1 MSRERT
7 HRPAASRL
15 LAVLVALLA
24 LPLAPHQAAG
34 EDLAAM
40 KQAAEMMQ
48 SWDGRN
54 IGDLYAR
61 IKQTAGEPGELA
73 FDTIRRINQ
82 AVEQGRITGVDFA
95 KMQANQRKAALQIR
109 DSVDPACTRAR
120 QGFLQNADA
129 AQKASVEGQ
138 SDIGSW
144 KVKPVPDANTDID
157 RTMQGSNVEVNR
169 AIRDQARAEVLKELS
184 AQGTGLTAADFGVV
198 LTAAGDEA
206 EAEVFK
212 RRGGI
217 EWAERNMRAVEIVDL
232 ATGQVRR
239 YEGQP
244 GELVEI
250 LKSARELSTAR
261 VTVMQ
266 TGGQA
271 DYDKIFLP
279 NGTLRPDIPQDMMA
293 KYEKVLKPSVGD
305 IYASRCST
313 APGGILDMSEHLQK
327 EVLDKPTTSEDRLK
341 KNCKYV
347 ERANG
352 IARRVPGLSNVL
364 DNDPILKDYAD
375 VLALVKRVGTAK
387 PAELPGIIAEKF
399 GGTPDA
405 GMQEFGTRSKNAL
418 ARMAELAFQTEIDR
432 IVSLND
438 PAERAAAL
446 DALARDFLGFEV
458 PEFAALG
465 REAAITTDKLSKA
478 NQSPDE
484 FKAIQESW
492 TSLKKLQEQ
501 DRSTQGKSVR
511 ALLEQTETG
520 QKLLKHVGNLLEWA
534 SKPIAG
540 TERMGFSSPVTEFI
554 DDMRASAA
562 PVTTWLGH
570 ATLIAGIMEQT
581 AAAKDNAELA
591 VGIGRALA
599 GCTVTGMILEGAWAG
614 IVHGDTVALSKT
626 FMYLLLPESAV
637 PAMVE
642 ALGNVA
648 INMTVSTVFDS
659 QLDAMYWAAKFD
671 PDCKLLYIDSEAEQ
685 YTNPAR
691 MEQMVDEL
699 LGFAGRDIAQ
709 RMIKVAGNRLI
720 AEELRGID
728 VLMRATV
735 VDALR
740 ATVVNGNQLLFK
752 EDGPLSTACARVAR
766 HKKEIEDV
774 ASVFGVYVPPDA
786 VPADCD
792 GVAPDADWTQTLD
805 NAQRRALWHIVEN
818 RAKFQAEARKAFIAC
833 LVRTLE
839 ERERA
844 ERDIR
849 NAKRDTLYAEMQKA
863 FEDLDVLDKGVAAY
877 QAECGYN
884 ILLKVWKAVF
894 GTEHERL
901 LKEMQALHK
910 FHDAYV
916 AIRDARNNLE
926 ELLKGNIG
934 AAPNPRPLT
943 GSLPLTLNPGL
954 DTTLTMNLAKE
965 VGGLADGVRADM
977 ERVKRGPLEGDY
989 DKEMYARLYALR
1001 WQKAYWS
1008 NRRESAS
1015 QSQAL
1020 HWAIEVWDKQ
1030 VLYNESDAAFKK
1042 WEDLGKQYDTLLEEF
1057 RKHYETGEY
1066 QVELTGPDS
1075 VVPNTEVTLTC
1086 VVRQKLPP
1094 KEGETEGEW
1103 IAAPAEVLKTM
1114 RFAWT
1119 SGTASLGE
1127 DDRFERKYKLTTAGP
1142 QEFGVTVVRLVTEAG
1157 KEKREPVGNAVRTVT
1172 VQDTEG
1178 PIKFEIVGPATGK
1191 MEDKLTYSIKMISGD
1206 LSKLENPV
1214 FSWVPYGVMAEAK
1227 EGNTFEIA
1235 FPARG
1240 NYEVRADLMVS
1251 NGAGGKVSKCFA
1263 TLPVAISDLDRTVTI
1278 TAPKQVMAT
1287 DIFEMSVVLSKDLAA
1302 KAKYYYWSGAT
1313 ILEGQGTTTVKAQF
1327 VPSTFR
1333 RKIEASENYVFVYA
1347 KESEK
1352 GATVV
1357 EGSSKIIVQSAT
1369 FGASG
1374 AGSWEGGGD
1383 ALSFGA
1389 NRKRAVR
1396 MRSQGDKQV
1405 ETASASGS
1413 VNATWDVWEDFKT
1426 PEEIQA
1432 LLEKSKGSWG
1442 RTNIRGISIGDFRGY
1457 MLEGKPSFGYRGN
1470 EWGYVDVAYPEGGAS
1485 GYGFLIKGA
1494 ARMKVS
1500 WSVSGGGYRGGV
1512 HPNYWWDDMPF
1523 VQSQVNAAYAEA
1535 QGIVSSLKIVP
1546 DGKLE
1551 TKPYTGPAL
1560 DGSDMPV
1567 VKILPAK
1574 SEGRV
1579 GQVFSFTCE
1588 VENAKPE
1595 DIPLQYAWS
1604 DGCDGKGK
1612 DATFQ
1617 PTTAGAHTVSCTV
1630 TGARYGMGTGSAQVE
1645 AKAIKATVEKTAPE
1659 GDQLVVG
1666 VPVSLRANVTVDG
1679 QPVTGDVFYR
1689 WEPRELEFTSQDAP
1703 GNTTDV
1709 KFVKPG
1715 RQPVWVCVL
1724 QKQGDREVTLVESAR
1739 LDLEVIQPGMQVTF
1753 DPAEPYVGQE
1763 TKAKVVLNPDVP
1775 TDKTDFRWETA
1786 GQLIEV
1792 GESQDTRERTFIPKD
1807 GNDVSFT
1814 AKGRVPFTGEPL
1826 GEAKGT
1832 VKPKGYKI
1840 TGSHRVIG
1848 PPVMVWKPNVGLVEE
1863 KQAIAVYQHVLVSA
1877 TIEPAPF
1884 KEPVKWYWSVNE
1896 GSEIVSAPEGK
1907 EVTVQRTE
1915 TGECIATVRVEDA
1928 NKIVLGTGEVR
1939 FSASVSQQQVDEGK
1953 RKQQE
1958 AEDKKNIRIQLVA
1971 AKTRAATGEAV
1982 PVEVQIT
1989 GAKPADQPI
1998 QYTWTG
2004 PIEGQGAKV
2013 QFKAPQAGKQT
2024 VRVAVKGARF
2034 DMGEASLDFDVVGR
2048 KVEVK
2053 LTMSGP
2059 IYVGQEIGLY
2069 ADYTIDG
2076 VRQTTPIICRWE
2088 SPDDVTLEPKE
2099 ARGPNG
2105 KAIFNKMGPARVQV
2119 TVLDA
2124 PATVG
2129 SGTRPGP
2136 LLPGYS
2142 RATTAPQ
2149 VLAVSEPLTV
2159 NVTGGQISLSIQPQ
2173 FPWVGDEAKA
2183 IASTVPLINGVRY
2196 EWEVGNNGRAENQ
2209 SEDTSQLGFSALDS
2223 EPLKVKVKA
2232 TLAKSGEVIGQ
2243 AETEVRARS
2252 AFVSA
2257 EVAGAASAPAKVW
2270 MQGVGLVD
2278 AADRF
2283 AEGQKIKLRANVNPQ
2298 PKRGPARFEWS
2309 LDGGSAFE
2317 GPSQGA
2323 EVIVSRAKVG
2333 TGTGTVKAFDGAGAL
2348 LGQASVNFNVLVSQE
2363 EVRQAEA
2370 TAQAE
2375 QQRQQAQGEIDRA
2388 QQLAMAGKLQDAV
2401 DAARQAAQ
2409 IDPAY
2414 QGKANQVIAQVVTR
2428 ANTEGDQAIMNGL
2441 DFDAARKSFTFASE
2455 LAPEDKQA
2463 KDGLAKVDT
2472 WQRAWDDAHERAA
2485 GLDDLA
2491 KRKRVVQAE
2500 KLAAEVKAAVAGIP
2514 CPPKLNQFSAEVDAH
2529 IAGVTEEYRRMYGAF
2544 DRDMRQTLY
2553 MEGNSARA
2561 IQLANKVLDGEWE
2574 LRPGDESGARYMLN
2588 RAQSLQAEKERR
2600 IEDAITWLDKA
2611 IAMDTYQ
2618 QDMAMRQHRN
2628 ELWNRLQGAKALK
2641 AQGEDLEKQ
2650 GKVTEAIGKYEQSVA
2665 ANLDPP
2671 LEAHLAD
2678 LKGRQVVV
2686 KPTTTTPG
2694 TSTTPGTTQSPTTG
2708 TGTQT
2713 TTTPA
2718 SGWKAASWD
2727 SVLLRVP
2734 SDWVQED
2741 PPGAPLRVW
2750 MKKVPDREDP
2760 VIAATVGRSTTKFE
2774 IVQQALDNG
2783 AELLSQ
2789 GTSTV
2794 AGQQAGFYEL
2804 HHERDKVHSWIFV
2817 VSDGK
2822 APQPMVWIA
2831 LQGLEAEWDKWKS
2844 TVLQIQASIKLGGG
2858 AGTTTEPATTATPPT
2873 TPGADT
2879 SATTRPPT
2887 TTASGPAMPV
2897 DTGPGKTYG
2906 VNKADEGFK
2915 YITSYPR
2922 NNVRMSLR
2930 VNYQKA
2936 GSVLDT
2942 VGLNAA
2948 NVGSFAVRIEGDGT
2962 AGFWIYDPGR
2972 ESSARTGSGW
2982 HVLRGKTVLAPN
2994 TSHDIVVELK
3004 GGTIRLWADG
3014 RLEAE
3019 TKLATD
3025 LSGDPVY
3032 VGDFK
3037 GDESWGS
3044 GFNIS
3049 QGLVG
3054 NITVV
3059 YFGAAT
3065 ATGAAPTPPP
3075 AQTPTGDQVN
3085 LGGIQWKSYTVGK
3098 ATLPIPADWVTSDS
3112 FCGPGELIWY
3122 AGETGAAFAIN
3133 RGGSAKE
3140 ILDNLAMLY
3149 EGMKVTSQQSATVD
3163 GRAATSYIGT
3173 STEKNMRGWV
3183 TVLSQ
3188 PDAEGQLTA
3197 FVAGAPQDQWAKWSP
3212 IFHHIMGSVK
3222 LTGPAATTTG
3232 AAPRPKTVTVTA
3244 LLENKATDNIHI
3256 YVAGE
3261 SCDPSNRLTPGQTR
3275 TVPVKMGPDGRI
3287 TFEAGR
3293 NGRTLV
3299 SMTWGGD
3306 PDHPDRYPHVVYT
3319 QDGGLLLT
3327 TGLR

>member
-1 MSRERT
+1 MCYVSAR
-7 HRPAASRL
+7 RPATCRV

-24 LPLAPHQAAG
+24 LPFVPHQASG

-40 KQAAEMMQ
+40 KAAAQMMEA
-48 SWDGRN
+48 WDGRN

-95 KMQANQRKAALQIR
+95 KMQTNQKKAALQIR

-129 AQKASVEGQ
+129 AQRASVEGQ

-144 KVKPVPDANTDID
+144 KVKPAPDANTDID
-157 RTMQGSNVEVNR
+157 RTIQGSNVEVNR
-169 AIRDQARAEVLKELS
+169 TIRDQARSEVLRELG

-212 RRGGI
+212 RRGGV

-250 LKSARELSTAR
+250 LKSARELSRAR
-261 VTVMQ
+261 VTVLQ

-279 NGTLRPDIPQDMMA
+279 DGTLRPDIPQELMA

-327 EVLDKPTTSEDRLK
+327 EVLDKPTTAEDRLK

-347 ERANG
+347 ERANA
-352 IARRVPGLSNVL
+352 IARRVPGLSAVL
-364 DNDPILKDYAD
+364 DTDPILKDYAD

-387 PAELPGIIAEKF
+387 ASELPGIIAEKF
-399 GGTPDA
+399 GGTPEA

-418 ARMAELAFQTEIDR
+418 ARMAEVAFQTEIDR
-432 IVSLND
+432 IVSLKD

-446 DALARDFLGFEV
+446 EALGRDFAGFEV

-465 REAAITTDKLSKA
+465 REAAITTEKLARA
-478 NQSPDE
+478 NQNPDE

-501 DRSTQGKSVR
+501 DHSAQGKSVR

-520 QKLLKHVGNLLEWA
+520 QKLLKHVGRLLEWA

-581 AAAKDNAELA
+581 ATAKDNAELA

-671 PDCKLLYIDSEAEQ
+671 DNCKLLYIDSEAEQ
-685 YTNPAR
+685 YTNPDR
-691 MEQMVDEL
+691 MEQMIDEL
-699 LGFAGRDIAQ
+699 LGFAGREIAQ

-720 AEELRGID
+720 AEELRGVD

-752 EDGPLSTACARVAR
+752 EDGPLTTACARVAR
-766 HKKEIEDV
+766 YKKEIEDV
-774 ASVFGVYVPPDA
+774 SGIFGVYVPPDA

-818 RAKFQAEARKAFIAC
+818 RARYQAEARKAFIAC

-863 FEDLDVLDKGVAAY
+863 FEDLEVLDKGVAAY

-926 ELLKGNIG
+926 NLLKANLGSV
-934 AAPNPRPLT
+934 PDPRPLT
-943 GSLPLTLNPGL
+943 GSFPLTLNPGL
-954 DTTLTMNLAKE
+954 DTNLTLALATE
-965 VGGLADGVRADM
+965 VATLSDSVRADM
-977 ERVKRGPLEGDY
+977 ERVKRAPLEGDY
-989 DKEMYARLYALR
+989 DKGMYAQLYALR
-1001 WQKAYWS
+1001 WQRAYWS
-1008 NRRESAS
+1008 GRRDAAS

-1042 WEDLGKQYDTLLEEF
+1042 WEEVGKQYDALLEEF

-1066 QVELTGPDS
+1066 QVELMGPDS
-1075 VVPNTEVTLTC
+1075 VAPNTEVTLTC

-1094 KEGETEGEW
+1094 KTGETEGEW
-1103 IAAPAEVLKTM
+1103 TVAPPEVLKTM

-1119 SGTASLGE
+1119 NGTANLGE
-1127 DDRFERKYKLTTAGP
+1127 DGRFERKYKLTTPGP
-1142 QEFGVTVVRLVTEAG
+1142 QEFAVSVVRLVTEAG
-1157 KEKREPVGNAVRTVT
+1157 REKREPVGTAARTVT

-1178 PIKFEIVGPATGK
+1178 PIKFEIVGPTTGK
-1191 MEDKLTYSIKMISGD
+1191 MEETLTYSVRMISGD
-1206 LSKLENPV
+1206 LSKLPNPV

-1235 FPARG
+1235 FPAKG
-1240 NYEVRADLMVS
+1240 NYEVRADLMVD
-1251 NGAGGKVSKCFA
+1251 NGAGGKVSKAFS
-1263 TLPVAISDLDRTVTI
+1263 TLPVAISDLDRNITF

-1287 DIFEMSVVLSKDLAA
+1287 DIFEVSVTLSKDMAA
-1302 KAKYYYWSGAT
+1302 RGKYYEWFGPT
-1313 ILEGQGTTTVKAQF
+1313 ILEGQGTPTVRVQF
-1327 VPSTFR
+1327 VPSTFH
-1333 RKIEASENYVFVYA
+1333 RKIEALEYSIYVYVKDA
-1347 KESEK
+1347 PK
-1352 GATVV
+1352 GTTVI
-1357 EGSSKIIVQSAT
+1357 EGSTKIIVQSAT
-1369 FGASG
+1369 FGASV
-1374 AGSWEGGGD
+1374 AGLWEGGSD
-1383 ALSFGA
+1383 ALNFGA

-1396 MRSQGDKQV
+1396 LRAEGDKQV

-1426 PEEIQA
+1426 PEEIRA

-1442 RTNIRGISIGDFRGY
+1442 RTNIRAISIGDFRGY

-1512 HPNYWWDDMPF
+1512 HPNFWWDDMPF

-1535 QGIVSSLKIVP
+1535 QGIVASLKIVP

-1551 TKPYTGPAL
+1551 TKPYTGPAM
-1560 DGSDMPV
+1560 DGSDLPV
-1567 VKILPAK
+1567 VKVLPAK
-1574 SEGRV
+1574 TEARV
-1579 GQVFSFTCE
+1579 GQILSFTCE
-1588 VENAKPE
+1588 VENARDE
-1595 DIPLQYAWS
+1595 DTPLQYAWS
-1604 DGCDGKGK
+1604 AGCDGKGK
-1612 DATFQ
+1612 NATFQ

-1645 AKAIKATVEKTAPE
+1645 VKAIKATVEKTAPE
-1659 GDQLVVG
+1659 GEQVVVG
-1666 VPVSLRANVTVDG
+1666 TPVSLRATVTVDG
-1679 QPVTGDVFYR
+1679 QPVGGDVFYR
-1689 WEPRELEFTSQDAP
+1689 WEPRELEFTNQDAAA
-1703 GNTTDV
+1703 NTTDV
-1709 KFVKPG
+1709 QFAKPG
-1715 RQPVWVCVL
+1715 RQPVWVCVM
-1724 QKQGDREVTLVESAR
+1724 QKQGDRDVTLAESDR
-1739 LDLEVIQPGMQVTF
+1739 LDLEVIQPGMQVVF
-1753 DPAEPYVGQE
+1753 DPAEPYIGQE
-1763 TKAKVVLNPDVP
+1763 TKAKVVLNPDMP
-1775 TDKTDFRWETA
+1775 ADKTDFRWETT

-1792 GESQDTRERTFIPKD
+1792 GESQDTRERSFIPKD
-1807 GNDVSFT
+1807 GNDVSFV
-1814 AKGRVPFTGEPL
+1814 ARGRVPFTGEAL

-1832 VKPKGYKI
+1832 VKPKGYRV
-1840 TGSHRVIG
+1840 TGSYRVIG

-1863 KQAIAVYQHVLVSA
+1863 KQAIAVNQQVLVSA
-1877 TIEPAPF
+1877 SIDPAPF
-1884 KEPVKWYWSVNE
+1884 KEPAKWYWSVND
-1896 GSEIVSAPEGK
+1896 GSQIVSVPEGK
-1907 EVTVQRTE
+1907 EITVQRTE
-1915 TGECIATVRVEDA
+1915 PGECVATVRVEDA
-1928 NKIVLGTGEVR
+1928 NKIALGTGEVR
-1939 FSASVSQQQVDEGK
+1939 FSASISQQQVDEGK

-1971 AKTRAATGEAV
+1971 AKTRAATGEGV
-1982 PVEVQIT
+1982 PVEVRIT

-2004 PIEGQGAKV
+2004 PVEGQGSQV
-2013 QFKAPQAGKQT
+2013 QFKAAQAGKQT

-2034 DMGEASLDFDVVGR
+2034 DMGEASLDFEVVGR
-2048 KVEVK
+2048 KAEVR
-2053 LTMSGP
+2053 LTTSGP
-2059 IYVGQEIGLY
+2059 ICVGQEVGLY

-2076 VRQTTPIICRWE
+2076 VRQTTPILCRWE
-2088 SPDDVTLEPKE
+2088 SPDDVTFGPKE

-2105 KAIFNKMGPARVQV
+2105 KATFNKVGPARVQV
-2119 TVLDA
+2119 TVLEA

-2129 SGTRPGP
+2129 AGTRPGP

-2149 VLAVSEPLTV
+2149 VLAVSEPLMV
-2159 NVTGGQISLSIQPQ
+2159 NVTGGQVVLSLQPPS
-2173 FPWVGDEAKA
+2173 PWVGDEVKA
-2183 IASTVPLINGVRY
+2183 IASTMPLINGVQY
-2196 EWEVGNNGRAENQ
+2196 EWVLSPNARQENV
-2209 SEDTSQLGFSALDS
+2209 SEDTAQLGFCAQDA
-2223 EPLKVKVKA
+2223 EPVKVRVKA
-2232 TLAKSGEVIGQ
+2232 VLRNGGELIGQ
-2243 AETEVRARS
+2243 AETEMRARS

-2363 EVRQAEA
+2363 EIRQAEA

-2375 QQRQQAQGEIDRA
+2375 QQRQQAQGAIDRA
-2388 QQLAMAGKLQDAV
+2388 QQLALAGKLQDAV

-2409 IDPAY
+2409 IDPAFEA
-2414 QGKANQVIAQVVTR
+2414 KTNQVIGQVVAR
-2428 ANTEGDQAIMNGL
+2428 ANTAGDQAIMNGL
-2441 DFDAARKSFTFASE
+2441 DFDAARKSFGFASE

-2472 WQRAWDDAHERAA
+2472 WQRAWDGAHQRVVN
-2485 GLDDLA
+2485 LDDLA
-2491 KRKRVVQAE
+2491 NRKRVVQAE
-2500 KLAAEVKAAVAGIP
+2500 KLAAELKAAVAGIP
-2514 CPPKLNQFSAEVDAH
+2514 CPPKLNQFAAEVDAR
-2529 IAGVTEEYRRMYGAF
+2529 IAAMTDEYRRMYGAF

-2574 LRPGDESGARYMLN
+2574 LRPGDESGARYMLY

-2600 IEDAITWLDKA
+2600 LEEAIAWLDKA

-2618 QDMAMRQHRN
+2618 QDMAMRVHRN
-2628 ELWNRLQGAKALK
+2628 DLWNRLQGAKALK

-2650 GKVTEAIGKYEQSVA
+2650 GKIAEAAGKYELSVA
-2665 ANLDPP
+2665 ANLDPA

-2678 LKGRQVVV
+2678 LKGRLTVA
-2686 KPTTTTPG
+2686 KPPTTQPETGTTTTTP
-2694 TSTTPGTTQSPTTG
+2694 PTTTDTTV
-2708 TGTQT
+2708 TGGMKSVT
-2713 TTTPA
+2713 
-2718 SGWKAASWD
+2718 WD
-2727 SVLLRVP
+2727 TVQMKVP

-2750 MKKVPDREDP
+2750 MKKVPGRDDP
-2760 VIAATVGRSTTKFE
+2760 LIAVTVGRATTKFE

-2789 GTSTV
+2789 GASTV
-2794 AGQQAGFYEL
+2794 SGQQAGFYEL
-2804 HHERDKVHSWIFV
+2804 RHERDKVRSWIFV

-2822 APQPMVWIA
+2822 APQPMVWFA
-2831 LQGLEAEWDKWKS
+2831 LQALEAEWDQWKP
-2844 TVLQIQASIKLGGG
+2844 VILRIQASIKLGGG
-2858 AGTTTEPATTATPPT
+2858 SGTTTATAPT
-2873 TPGADT
+2873 TEKPTTEPSTGAAGSSIT
-2879 SATTRPPT
+2879 VPPT
-2887 TTASGPAMPV
+2887 TTSSAGPPMPV
-2897 DTGPGKTYG
+2897 DSGPGKTYG
-2906 VNKADEGFK
+2906 VSKPDDGFK
-2915 YITSYPR
+2915 GITSYPR

-2930 VNYQKA
+2930 VNYQKP

-2948 NVGSFAVRIEGDGT
+2948 NVGSFAVHIGGDGK
-2962 AGFWIYDPGR
+2962 ADFCIYDPGR
-2972 ESSARTGSGW
+2972 SSSARAGSGW
-2982 HVLRGKTVLAPN
+2982 HVLKGKTVLAAG
-2994 TSHDIVVELK
+2994 TWHDIVVELG

-3019 TKLATD
+3019 TKLATE

-3037 GDESWGS
+3037 GDEGWGS

-3059 YFGAAT
+3059 YFGPATTT
-3065 ATGAAPTPPP
+3065 ATAPTPPP
-3075 AQTPTGDQVN
+3075 PQTSTGDQTKMDK
-3085 LGGIQWKSYTVGK
+3085 IQWKSFTVGK
-3098 ATLPIPADWVTSDS
+3098 ATLPIPADWTTSDS
-3112 FCGPGELIWY
+3112 FCGPGELIWH
-3122 AGETGAAFAIN
+3122 APETGVAFAIN
-3133 RGGSAKE
+3133 RGPSARK
-3140 ILDNLAMLY
+3140 ILDNLAVLY
-3149 EGMKVTSQQSATVD
+3149 EGLKVTSQQPATVD
-3163 GRAATSYIGT
+3163 GRPATSYVGT
-3173 STEKNMRGWV
+3173 TTEENLRGWV
-3183 TVLSQ
+3183 TVLTQ

-3222 LTGPAATTTG
+3222 LAGATAPAPTA
-3232 AAPRPKTVTVTA
+3232 KFVSVTA
-3244 LLENKATDNIHI
+3244 VVENKSSQSIHI
-3256 YVAGE
+3256 YLAGE
-3261 SCDPSNRLTPGQTR
+3261 SCDPSNRLAPGQTR
-3275 TVPVKMGPDGRI
+3275 NLPVKMGPDGRI

-3293 NGRTLV
+3293 NGQTLV
-3299 SMTWGGD
+3299 RKTWSGD
-3306 PDHPDRYPHVVYT
+3306 PEQPGRYPHVVYT
-3319 QDGGLLLT
+3319 QDESLLVT